1 MKVSRFK
8 FQGFTL
14 LLLLLTLAAV
24 AQPVPPTTAFTRYL
38 LSSTNQAQFQTRAG
52 VGTNGAALDAGVTNQ
67 WKVDATNAVLGTALP
82 AANLTGTVDD
92 ARLPATIS
100 SDTTGNAATVTSIA
114 GNAAQVAAMMTT
126 NVAGSSSNLT
136 VSSYVPTRGLTQH
149 PEDSVPNLTV
159 HWIYVRS
166 GVAGGADW
174 FTNLTYYASNLIR
187 EFKTNGM
194 YAAGWRNFE
203 IDSGFYY
210 VPPGQE
216 ESHNRVPA
224 GQMTWNTNYFENSRL
239 PMSLPQMIQM
249 FHDNGWRIYSYRAMT
264 TNHCEGPPS
273 PIQFTY
279 GDTQTEMSWGF
290 DGVQL
295 DHCNSGV
302 APGGMIDDG
311 QTSEYYR
318 QYVRIMNQAIEDYWS
333 VMLATNGPVR
343 PFKIMVTG
351 SSGESWT
358 NSINADLLY
367 GVSETQF
374 QPTII
379 SLDLSNVAPMDD
391 PGITNQASLARDACT
406 LFRPFFRPGHIPWSG
421 IGIYGN
427 TGQSSWS
434 NNLAFYTL
442 SCSPVKAGLGSV
454 LGMFNAGAPLAG
466 DQWKDVFFP
475 SYSQFWTNH
484 EVMEM
489 LSDPLVIPATITYTN
504 ENVEVWIRPLENGDY
519 CLGISNL
526 GLTNRTVNFT
536 AADLRIN
543 PSFNYRVRD
552 VWGKAYLNW
561 NPNAFTHTQT
571 PESISLFRLVKQ
583 RLNNSLRQLDVTW
596 PMKSLT
602 FSGMQTN
609 TVAYSGP
616 GSFGAVEGLYQLNGS
631 TACGFNVP
639 MPAWA
644 NRVTVVGRYYSD
656 LAGTHAWTN
665 FTYLRYHTPAANSV
679 AYDSGAYP
687 QYAPQ
692 ANVVCTSGNWV
703 VVTNTGVFPIVTN
716 TPKQFYIQM
725 NASTNAANR
734 FIIGSLDVR
743 FEE

>member
-561 NPNAFTHTQT
+561 NPNAFTHLCKIASCPIPLPTAHRT
-571 PESISLFRLVKQ
+571 HSATSRSAGHPE
-583 RLNNSLRQLDVTW
+583 
-596 PMKSLT
+596 
-602 FSGMQTN
+602 
-609 TVAYSGP
+609 
-616 GSFGAVEGLYQLNGS
+616 
-631 TACGFNVP
+631 TAHP
-639 MPAWA
+639 TRW
-644 NRVTVVGRYYSD
+644 
-656 LAGTHAWTN
+656 
-665 FTYLRYHTPAANSV
+665 
-679 AYDSGAYP
+679 
-687 QYAPQ
+687 
-692 ANVVCTSGNWV
+692 
-703 VVTNTGVFPIVTN
+703 
-716 TPKQFYIQM
+716 
-725 NASTNAANR
+725 
-734 FIIGSLDVR
+734 
-743 FEE
+743 